1 LLLTSVILKCTPC
14 TNPRNVQL
22 YRHDVVYRRRAR
34 NWCQFVGRSYYQN
47 INQNLSILN
56 LAIHSMSVE
65 INSLYNL
72 FLVSE
77 TIKSICHYNCNEK
90 NLKNRNESEILM

>member
-1 LLLTSVILKCTPC
+1 MGEI
-14 TNPRNVQL
+14 
-22 YRHDVVYRRRAR
+22 
-34 NWCQFVGRSYYQN
+34 SYCQN

-56 LAIHSMSVE
+56 LAIQSMNVE
-65 INSLYNL
+65 INSLFNL

-77 TIKSICHYNCNEK
+77 TIKSIFPYNCNEK

>member
-1 LLLTSVILKCTPC
+1 MGYS
-14 TNPRNVQL
+14 
-22 YRHDVVYRRRAR
+22 RRRAR
-34 NWCQFVGRSYYQN
+34 NWCQFVERSYCQN

-56 LAIHSMSVE
+56 LAIHSMNVE
-65 INSLYNL
+65 INSLFNL

-77 TIKSICHYNCNEK
+77 TIKSICPYNCNEK

>member
-1 LLLTSVILKCTPC
+1 MKRFVLRLE
-14 TNPRNVQL
+14 
-22 YRHDVVYRRRAR
+22 RRRAR
-34 NWCQFVGRSYYQN
+34 NWCQFVGRSYCQN

-56 LAIHSMSVE
+56 LAIHSMNVE
-65 INSLYNL
+65 INSLFNL

-77 TIKSICHYNCNEK
+77 TIKSICSYNCNEK